1 MDKLEKFMEEY
12 DDRFVNYETGECLDV
27 NKFIEIYEHCRE
39 HKTRVKR
46 SENLKKL
53 KAIKGFKIKE
63 NGGGWMMIYTLDIT
77 DKKLTM
83 EEKGVYYSLIEKLIL
98 DGSCRVYSLN
108 SSFKSYGEEFKIS
121 KNRIKSVF
129 ESLMS
134 KELIYF
140 ENIKEILINPKYYR
154 YGNHIKNQKAIEV
167 FKIDIE

>member
-1 MDKLEKFMEEY
+1 
-12 DDRFVNYETGECLDV
+12 
-27 NKFIEIYEHCRE
+27 
-39 HKTRVKR
+39 
-46 SENLKKL
+46 
-53 KAIKGFKIKE
+53 
-63 NGGGWMMIYTLDIT
+63 MMRYTFDIT
-77 DKKLTM
+77 DKNLTM